1 MLWEALGC
9 FKCMGYPS
17 FDEPGATE
25 HGSSDFKGYQ
35 ETLKM
40 ALRHLY
46 QFLLLLLLFLSPG
59 MIVDIIYLFNI
70 VSIPSAGTMLGGK
83 VKSTTHL
90 I

>member
-1 MLWEALGC
+1 
-9 FKCMGYPS
+9 MGYPS
-17 FDEPGATE
+17 FDKPGAIE

-40 ALRHLY
+40 AIRHLY
-46 QFLLLLLLFLSPG
+46 QFLLLLFLSPG
-59 MIVDIIYLFNI
+59 MIVDLIYLFNI

-83 VKSTTHL
+83 VKSATHL